1 MSLIGDTQSAAVKRL
16 LMIAYHYPPVGAS
29 SGVQRTLKFSA
40 YLPEMGWQPSVLTV
54 HPRAYESTRND
65 QLAEIPEQV
74 LVRRAFAFDTARH
87 LGIRGRYPLALAL
100 PDRWASWWIGG
111 VLAGLA
117 MIRKLQPHV
126 LWSTYPI
133 ATAHLIGLTLQ
144 RLSGLPWVADFR
156 DSMTEDHYPRHPTIR
171 RTYRWIERRAVARAA
186 RVVFTTPG
194 TLRMYSARYPSV
206 TSSRWSVIENGYD
219 EANFKSAESRPV
231 LEAATEPLTLVHSG
245 ILYPSER
252 DPSRFFDALAE
263 LKAEGRISASTLC
276 IRLRGTHHDE
286 LFRRELDRRGISDI
300 VSLEPPVDYEEAL
313 HEMLSANGLLIFQA
327 SNCNHQI
334 PAKLYEYFRA
344 RRPVFGL
351 TDPDGDT
358 ARAMRAAGLTSIAR
372 LDDTAEIKREL
383 HAFLT
388 SLRQRRASGPS
399 GEAVASSSRRARTE
413 QLAALLDSVVA
424 ATGPRN
430 AATG

>member
-1 MSLIGDTQSAAVKRL
+1 LAIRKALLVKRL

-29 SGVQRTLKFSA
+29 SGIQRSLKFSA

-54 HPRAYESTRND
+54 HPRAYESTRDD

-87 LGIRGRYPLALAL
+87 LGIRGRYPLVLAL

-111 VLAGLA
+111 VLAGLE
-117 MIRKLQPHV
+117 MIRKLRPHV

-133 ATAHLIGLTLQ
+133 ATAHWIGLTLQ

-156 DSMTEDHYPRHPTIR
+156 DSMTEDHYPRR
-171 RTYRWIERRAVARAA
+171 RTTRTVYRWIERRAVARAA

-194 TLRMYSARYPSV
+194 TLRMYSARYPDV
-206 TSSRWSVIENGYD
+206 PSSRWSVVENGYD
-219 EANFKSAESRPV
+219 EANFESAESMPIPDTG
-231 LEAATEPLTLVHSG
+231 TEPLTLVHSG

-263 LKAEGRISASTLC
+263 LKAEGRITATALR
-276 IRLRGTHHDE
+276 IRLRGTRHDE
-286 LFRRELDRRGISDI
+286 LFRRELHRRGISDI

-313 HEMLSANGLLIFQA
+313 REMLSANGLLIFQA

-358 ARAMRAAGLTSIAR
+358 ARAMRAAGLTAIAR

-383 HAFLT
+383 QTFLA
-388 SLRQRRASGPS
+388 SVRERRAPGPS
-399 GEAVASSSRRARTE
+399 AEAVATSSRRARTE
-413 QLAALLDSVVA
+413 QLAALLDTVVA
-424 ATGPRN
+424 DHGLQN